1 MKKGILRI
9 LLLIIGLILLISAY
23 ALNKYN
29 LLRTI
34 LLIIGLILLVVQ
46 SVLERNHK
54 FIFAILFTLIYLL
67 HDYSIITVL
76 ITGITWLFKQN
87 EPLSPSCP
95 ACVGKN
101 GQSFKI
107 THD

>member
-34 LLIIGLILLVVQ
+34 LLIIGLILLIIQ
-46 SVLERNHK
+46 SV
-54 FIFAILFTLIYLL
+54 
-67 HDYSIITVL
+67 
-76 ITGITWLFKQN
+76 
-87 EPLSPSCP
+87 
-95 ACVGKN
+95 
-101 GQSFKI
+101 
-107 THD
+107 

>member
-34 LLIIGLILLVVQ
+34 LLIIGLILLVTQ

-54 FIFAILFTLIYLL
+54 FIFAILFTLI
-67 HDYSIITVL
+67 
-76 ITGITWLFKQN
+76 
-87 EPLSPSCP
+87 
-95 ACVGKN
+95 
-101 GQSFKI
+101 
-107 THD
+107 